1 MQHAGMEV
9 RIGELV
15 ARCRACGGT
24 QWNPVQEGETSMLS
38 LLACAGCGAR
48 TTRGELVLQI
58 SSEAIKSAQEF
69 VKSEKGRK

>member
-15 ARCRACGGT
+15 ARCSACGGT
-24 QWNPVQEGETSMLS
+24 QWNPVQSGDASMLA

-48 TTRGELVLQI
+48 ITRGELVLQI

-69 VKSEKGRK
+69 VKSGKDRK